1 MIENVGLFLDR
12 YGHLAKDLILA
23 YLMPFD
29 YHLPFIDFISQKL
42 LLGVIAIALI
52 LTRNEYQNFVGANQD
67 IIPSVTI
74 CAMPVLGAAAC
85 EDRHLIAYISLIR
98 IT

>member
-1 MIENVGLFLDR
+1 
-12 YGHLAKDLILA
+12 
-23 YLMPFD
+23 MPFH
-29 YHLPFIDFISQKL
+29 YHPPFIDFILQNL

-52 LTRNEYQNFVGANQD
+52 LTPNAYQHFVGANQD

-85 EDRHLIAYISLIR
+85 KDRHLISYISLML
-98 IT
+98 TT